1 MADITLTG
9 NTAAEPE
16 LRFTPNGK
24 AVATFSVAENHRRKN
39 GTEWVE
45 DGTTW
50 WRITV
55 WDRQAETLA
64 ETLSKGQRVLI
75 VGQIKSREWED
86 KDGQTRTSY
95 DVTARHVAV
104 IPKAQQSQAP
114 AAGGQQGDPWATS
127 GGSDFRN
134 DEPPF

>member
-1 MADITLTG
+1 MADITITG

-24 AVATFSVAENHRRKN
+24 AVATFSVAENHRRKVGN
-39 GTEWVE
+39 EWQD

-55 WDRQAETLA
+55 WERQAETLA
-64 ETLSKGQRVLI
+64 ETLGKGDRVL
-75 VGQIKSREWED
+75 VTGTVRSREWE
-86 KDGQTRTSY
+86 KDGEKRTSY

-104 IPKAQQSQAP
+104 IPKAQQGQQQAP
-114 AAGGQQGDPWATS
+114 AGGQQGDPWAAGQS
-127 GGSDFRN
+127 FGN
-134 DEPPF
+134 EPPF